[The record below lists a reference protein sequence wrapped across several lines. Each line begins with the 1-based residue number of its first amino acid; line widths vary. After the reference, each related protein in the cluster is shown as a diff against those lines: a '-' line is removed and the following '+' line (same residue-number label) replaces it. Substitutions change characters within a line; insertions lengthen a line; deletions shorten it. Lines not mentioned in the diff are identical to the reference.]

1 MEYICKI
8 NKRDYSEYEYNPILH
23 DITNPQEHHLFN
35 NDVFIIENNEV
46 IIKKSCT
53 RDNKNI
59 PGILL
64 LEGNKTF
71 GRNKKK
77 LFYKC
82 KPHDSKL
89 PYFLIPYEMPMG
101 FNKNFKNKYIT
112 FYFQEWEDKHPY
124 GKISQNIGDV
134 YNLPSFY
141 EYQLFCKCLHDSISI
156 SISQTKKLLK
166 DNNVESYEQEI
177 LQKTDIY
184 GEFNLYKNEYIFSID
199 PDGCLDKDDAI
210 SIRKINDNKFSIN
223 IYIANVWVWLN
234 VLNLWNVIGSR
245 VSTIYFPDFKRPMLP
260 TTIGETLCS
269 LEKNTNKFV
278 FVMEMI
284 LTLEDDVLKLDT
296 SNIKLNQG
304 FVKITDNYVYE
315 EKCLLKNKSY
325 KQLLSMTKKLDND
338 VLNSHDVV
346 EFWMLKMNENVARIM
361 REKNIGIFRTV
372 QSKNKDY
379 MVNNSLPFIVKVLE
393 QQISGKYTKCILD
406 ENMEHEIL
414 GYTQY
419 VHFTSPIRRMP
430 DLLNQI
436 CWTYNVIK
444 PEYINRKMM
453 DFYETQIS
461 ELDILNVKMKKIRR
475 LQNDSHILHT
485 VFNEMTVLDKIYTGI
500 IISLDDDKI
509 NVYIDEL
516 QWLTS
521 CWYDKNTQTYN
532 KYDKIQCSLFLFEKE
547 DQMRRKIRI
556 NIINKN

>member
-1 MEYICKI
+1 
-8 NKRDYSEYEYNPILH
+8 
-23 DITNPQEHHLFN
+23 
-35 NDVFIIENNEV
+35 
-46 IIKKSCT
+46 
-53 RDNKNI
+53 
-59 PGILL
+59 
-64 LEGNKTF
+64 
-71 GRNKKK
+71 
-77 LFYKC
+77 
-82 KPHDSKL
+82 
-89 PYFLIPYEMPMG
+89 
-101 FNKNFKNKYIT
+101 
-112 FYFQEWEDKHPY
+112 
-124 GKISQNIGDV
+124 
-134 YNLPSFY
+134 
-141 EYQLFCKCLHDSISI
+141 
-156 SISQTKKLLK
+156 
-166 DNNVESYEQEI
+166 
-177 LQKTDIY
+177 
-184 GEFNLYKNEYIFSID
+184 
-199 PDGCLDKDDAI
+199 
-210 SIRKINDNKFSIN
+210 
-223 IYIANVWVWLN
+223 
-234 VLNLWNVIGSR
+234 
-245 VSTIYFPDFKRPMLP
+245 
-260 TTIGETLCS
+260 
-269 LEKNTNKFV
+269 
-278 FVMEMI
+278 
-284 LTLEDDVLKLDT
+284 
-296 SNIKLNQG
+296 
-304 FVKITDNYVYE
+304 
-315 EKCLLKNKSY
+315 
-325 KQLLSMTKKLDND
+325 
-338 VLNSHDVV
+338 
-346 EFWMLKMNENVARIM
+346 M